1 MSDLLKTFERLQFQ
15 LKRNFITSITQ
26 LENNEVYKIFRR
38 DSNLNTTIIFILITC
53 ADGIVF
59 DENNLIYRDKNIGI
73 NENDAFLFN
82 DKRTG
87 AVNIDIKRDLI
98 YKFSLMDYYAL
109 KMAKNKDIDKYLTFL
124 NDYFKIFKNR

>member
-15 LKRNFITSITQ
+15 LKRNFITSFTQ

-53 ADGIVF
+53 ADGKVF
-59 DENNLIYRDKNIGI
+59 GENNLIYRDKNMGI
-73 NENDAFLFN
+73 NKNDAFLFN
-82 DKRTG
+82 NKRTG
-87 AVNIDIKRDLI
+87 AIDIDIKQDLI

-109 KMAKNKDIDKYLTFL
+109 KMAKNKDIDTYLTFL

>member
-53 ADGIVF
+53 ADGKVF

-73 NENDAFLFN
+73 NKNDAFLFN

-87 AVNIDIKRDLI
+87 AITINRKKDLI

-109 KMAKNKDIDKYLTFL
+109 QMAKNKDIDKYLTFL

>member
-15 LKRNFITSITQ
+15 LKRNFITSFTQ

-53 ADGIVF
+53 ADGKVF
-59 DENNLIYRDKNIGI
+59 GENNLIYRDKNMGI
-73 NENDAFLFN
+73 NKNDTFLFN

-87 AVNIDIKRDLI
+87 AVNIDIKQDLI

-109 KMAKNKDIDKYLTFL
+109 KMAKNKDIDIYLTFL
-124 NDYFKIFKNR
+124 NDYIKIFKNR